1 VRFRRA
7 LALAL
12 VSVLPLLG
20 SQVSEEPLPVGGSI
34 VRPKRT
40 HFVEPRYPEDA
51 RSQGLQSVV
60 ILELTLNPD
69 GAVRGV
75 RPMRGA
81 PELVPAA
88 IEAARQWIYEPTL
101 VDGRAV
107 ALRFAETV
115 LFVLR
120 KSSARGGNG
129 MFLRPPDPG
138 ASYASFPE
146 WEIEGESF
154 TACPCDTPCP
164 CRFNAP
170 PSHSPCHATT
180 AQQLS
185 SGHYGD
191 VDLAGATWVSLGP
204 ESWTALYFSQQMT
217 AIQQKAIV
225 DLYSSLSPG
234 APQVYRLLRAVRL
247 DYQAE
252 GVLRRVTI
260 PGVLEVESEAP
271 LDADG
276 GLSGLLPGMD
286 VWSNWLTFGRSGV
299 YRYHDAAIG
308 ESWDHSGRQSNHKRF
323 RVSKADYENQR
334 MLIQHGDG
342 SGHWTAAQ
350 EKLLGCLKK

>member
-1 VRFRRA
+1 MRFHRA

-20 SQVSEEPLPVGGSI
+20 LQVSEEPLPVGGSI

-40 HFVEPRYPEDA
+40 RFVEPRYPEGA

-69 GAVRGV
+69 GTVRDV

-88 IEAARQWIYEPTL
+88 VEAARQWVYESTL

-107 ALRFAETV
+107 SLRFAETV

-120 KSSARGGNG
+120 RSAERGGNG
-129 MFLRPPDPG
+129 MFLRPPDPN

-146 WEIEGESF
+146 WEIEGEAF

-164 CRFNAP
+164 CRSNGP

-180 AQQLS
+180 AQRLDR
-185 SGHYGD
+185 GRYGE

-204 ESWTALYFSQQMT
+204 ETWTALYFSQQMS

-225 DLYSSLSPG
+225 DLYASLSPG
-234 APQVYRLLRAVRL
+234 APQVYRLLRAARVE
-247 DYQAE
+247 YEAE
-252 GVLRRVTI
+252 GPKRRVVI
-260 PGVLEVESEAP
+260 PGILEVESEAP
-271 LDADG
+271 LDRQG
-276 GLSGLLPGMD
+276 GLRGLLPGMD
-286 VWSNWLTFGRSGV
+286 V
-299 YRYHDAAIG
+299 
-308 ESWDHSGRQSNHKRF
+308 
-323 RVSKADYENQR
+323 
-334 MLIQHGDG
+334 
-342 SGHWTAAQ
+342 
-350 EKLLGCLKK
+350 